1 MGEPIAEVGYLA
13 GICAHDGADWQKLKV
28 DANGRL
34 EVSVA
39 AGHKY
44 IDRGDPAAHDF
55 DQTDLDMDNAWYLL
69 DLSDIVLD
77 SDAVL
82 VHLLIFIKDSVAGL
96 SLHIREH
103 DNSNGINIAAIATQV
118 ANVWICGECQVSID
132 SFRLIAYK
140 VSGPADGIYIT
151 VRGWW
156 RPAA

>member
-13 GICAHDGADWQKLKV
+13 GICGHDGADWQKLKV
-28 DANGRL
+28 DADGRL
-34 EVSVA
+34 EVSVT

-55 DQTDLDMDNAWYLL
+55 DQTDLDMDNSWYLL
-69 DLSDIVLD
+69 DLSDIILD

-82 VHLLIFIKDSVAGL
+82 VHLLLIIKDGTAGTVL
-96 SLHIREH
+96 SIREH
-103 DNSNGINIAAIATQV
+103 DNSNTVNIASAATQV
-118 ANVWICGECQVSID
+118 ANVWVYADCQVSID
-132 SFRLIAYK
+132 TFRLIAYR
-140 VSGPADGIYIT
+140 VSSPADGIFIT

>member
-13 GICAHDGADWQKLKV
+13 GICAHDGTGWQKLKI
-28 DANGRL
+28 DADGRL
-34 EVSVA
+34 EVSVT

-44 IDRGDPAAHDF
+44 IDRGDPSAPDF
-55 DQTDLDMDNAWYLL
+55 TEADLDMDNSFYLL

-82 VHLLIFIKDSVAGL
+82 VHLVLRIADSALGTL
-96 SLHIREH
+96 LQIREY
-103 DNSNGINIAAIATQV
+103 DNTYAINVAEVGTQQISIWNSADCVV
-118 ANVWICGECQVSID
+118 AID
-132 SFRLIAYK
+132 SFRLISYR
-140 VSGPADGIYIT
+140 VSSVADGITIT